1 MVTKKNYIEQHEA
14 KCLVKIKK
22 RKYVIEENLQ
32 HSR

>member
-1 MVTKKNYIEQHEA
+1 MVAKKNYIEQHEA

-22 RKYVIEENLQ
+22 KYVIEENLQ